1 MNGDDIYHGLLNRGY
16 SPARAAALTGNIL
29 QESGGDPSNLNQ
41 KEGAYGLLQWRL
53 DRRQGLENY
62 AASRGTS
69 ASDPNTQ
76 LDYIGVEMNG
86 PERRS
91 AARFLN
97 SEDVGSAN
105 AALKNFIRYGDDSQ
119 GKRLAY
125 AQGFAPG
132 GDAPSAG
139 PMALAGP
146 QAGAGS
152 AAPADAP
159 SAPAEPEAAQPA
171 SAAAPASQSAGPAP
185 VDLAALTAVP
195 QLRNILPPRPNYFGL
210 QAAPFSFG
218 GYQ

>member
-16 SPARAAALTGNIL
+16 SPARAAALAGNIL
-29 QESGGDPSNLNQ
+29 QESHGDPTSLNS

-53 DRRQGLENY
+53 DRRQGLENF

-76 LDYIGVEMNG
+76 LDYIGVEMSG

-91 AARFLN
+91 SAGFLN

-105 AALKNFIRYGDDSQ
+105 AALKDYIRYGDDSQ

-125 AQGFAPG
+125 AQGFAG
-132 GDAPSAG
+132 GEAPPAG
-139 PMALAGP
+139 PMAMAGP
-146 QAGAGS
+146 QAGAGG
-152 AAPADAP
+152 AAPAGAP
-159 SAPAEPEAAQPA
+159 SEPAGAGAAQPA
-171 SAAAPASQSAGPAP
+171 SAAAPAPQWTGPAP

-195 QLRNILPPRPNYFGL
+195 QLRNILPPRPNYFG

-218 GYQ
+218 GYR